1 MRLLDSKMLYD
12 YSLKMKKRSFIK
24 ILCGIFMLPYV
35 SWTKNKFHNKLH
47 IKKGWLFKKED
58 I

>member
-1 MRLLDSKMLYD
+1 MLYD